1 MKKRLPASLAL
12 AAVLLFPVFLA
23 SLPGRYLRF
32 ERLLPEDGGTP
43 VTGISSILQD
53 KQGFLWFGTIAG
65 LARYDGYR
73 FLFYSPGP
81 AAPDPDP
88 SPSIVVY
95 PAIEDSR
102 GDIWIGTDGQG
113 LFRFEKLSETFIQ
126 YRHNPADP
134 ASLSGDIVLAIQE
147 DQKGSLWVGTRLD
160 GLNRFDRET
169 ETFSR
174 VALDPD
180 AGAVW
185 DLLVDRQGFIWVGT
199 QEGGLYRRNPA
210 TGEIVNFRFGLND
223 PRSLGSNT
231 VWSIYQDSQGTIWV
245 GTRGGGLN
253 QFVPEKEEFI
263 RFTGDADHPQ
273 DLVSP
278 AITAIAEDGE
288 GRLWIGTSWSGLRI
302 WDRKTGDYI
311 IVKHDSQDADS
322 LGDDNITS
330 IVKDASGV
338 MWVGTARGG
347 IGKCLAGQVKFP
359 HYKHDRY
366 DLRSIS
372 RNEVR
377 SLWKSVSGSL
387 WVGFDEGLDEID
399 VETGHVRR
407 FRNEPSNGGSLA
419 PGAVTALCED
429 GEGRVWAGTDG
440 GGLDCYNPRTGYFEH
455 YLSDPGNP
463 AALSNNR
470 IHALWPERA
479 DPGVLWIG
487 THHGLNRLDTRTR
500 KIEGYLRDAA
510 DAASLSGNIVTVI
523 FEGPSGSLW
532 VGTRS
537 GLNRLDRSTGKF
549 EWHVSSLGTPAGTGP
564 NDNIINSI
572 HEDRTGIL
580 WVGTDSGLNQF
591 DPGQNRWS
599 YYTTQD
605 GLPGAVVCGI
615 LEDESGL
622 LWLSTNRG
630 LARFDPRTETFTA
643 FGLHD
648 GVQANEFHPGVC
660 FRSADGWM
668 YFGGVNGFNAFRPEK
683 IKENPFVPPLVWT
696 AFYMNGQEIKLA
708 SPLLRLQ
715 PLKLSSQ
722 FDVYEFEFASLY
734 YVTPALNRFAYKL
747 EPRDKEWISLGHDN
761 TVILA
766 HVKPGKYTLHVKGSN
781 QDGVWNE
788 SGIEIGIEIIP
799 PFWRTTWF
807 AVLALLIIAS
817 GVAIVM
823 RMWLKLRSAFTVI
836 GDRADSVI
844 ESYDLTARE
853 REILRLVLQGA
864 SNKDIERKLF
874 ISASTVRNHLYN
886 IYQKLGVKNR
896 LELINQIGRDAQK
909 TP

>member
-1 MKKRLPASLAL
+1 
-12 AAVLLFPVFLA
+12 
-23 SLPGRYLRF
+23 
-32 ERLLPEDGGTP
+32 

-65 LARYDGYR
+65 IARYDGNR
-73 FLFYSPGP
+73 FLFFSPVPGQ
-81 AAPDPDP
+81 AAAET
-88 SPSIVVY
+88 SPSTVVY

-113 LFRFEKLSETFIQ
+113 LFRFEKNDEAFIQ
-126 YRHNPADP
+126 YRHDPADP

-147 DQKGSLWVGTRLD
+147 DQNGSLWIGTRLD

-174 VALDPD
+174 VPLDPD

-185 DLLVDRQGFIWVGT
+185 DLLVDRRGFLWVGT
-199 QEGGLYRRNPA
+199 QEGGLYRRNPT
-210 TGEIVNFRFGLND
+210 TGEIVNFRFALNN

-231 VWSIYQDSQGTIWV
+231 VWSIYQDGQGIIWA

-263 RFTGDADHPQ
+263 RFTGDADHPL

-288 GRLWIGTSWSGLRI
+288 GRLRIGTSWSGLRI
-302 WDRKTGDYI
+302 WDRKTGEYT

-330 IVKDASGV
+330 IFKDASGV

-359 HYKHDRY
+359 HYKHNRY

-377 SLWKSVSGSL
+377 SLWKSDSGKL
-387 WVGFDEGLDEID
+387 WVGYDEGLDEID
-399 VETGHVRR
+399 EETGLVRR
-407 FRNEPSNGGSLA
+407 FRNEPSDCGSLTA
-419 PGAVTALCED
+419 GAVTALCED
-429 GEGRVWAGTDG
+429 GEGRVWAGIDG
-440 GGLDCYNPRTGYFEH
+440 GGLDCLNRRTGYIDH
-455 YLSDPGNP
+455 YLSDPGNA

-470 IHALWPERA
+470 IHVLRPERPN
-479 DPGVLWIG
+479 PGVLWIG
-487 THHGLNRLDTRTR
+487 THKGLNRLNTQTREFAR
-500 KIEGYLRDAA
+500 YLYDAS
-510 DAASLSGNIVTVI
+510 DAASLSGNIVTAI
-523 FEGPSGSLW
+523 FESPSGSLW

-537 GLNRLDRSTGKF
+537 GLSQLDRATGKF
-549 EWHVSSLGTPAGTGP
+549 KRHTSSLGAPAGTGP

-580 WVGTDSGLNQF
+580 WVGTDGGLNRF
-591 DPGQNRWS
+591 DPGQNKWS
-599 YYTTQD
+599 YYPTQH
-605 GLPGAVVCGI
+605 GLPGAIVCGI

-630 LARFDPRTETFTA
+630 LARFDPRTGTFTA

-648 GVQANEFHPGVC
+648 GVQANQFHPGAC
-660 FRSADGWM
+660 FRSADGRM
-668 YFGGVNGFNAFRPEK
+668 YFGGVNGFNAFRPEEVR
-683 IKENPFVPPLVWT
+683 ENPFIPPLVWT
-696 AFYMNGQEIKLA
+696 AFYRNGQEVKLG
-708 SPLLRLQ
+708 SPLLRSQ
-715 PLKLSSQ
+715 PLKLSDQ
-722 FDVYEFEFASLY
+722 FDSYEFEFASLCFFM
-734 YVTPALNRFAYKL
+734 PALNRFAYKL
-747 EPRDKEWISLGHDN
+747 EPRDREWIPLGHAN
-761 TVILA
+761 IVTVSRI
-766 HVKPGKYTLHVKGSN
+766 KPGEFKLRVKGSN
-781 QDGVWNE
+781 PDGVWNE
-788 SGIEIGIEIIP
+788 SGVEIGIEFVP

-807 AVLALLIIAS
+807 AVLALMFVSS
-817 GVAIVM
+817 GVAIVV
-823 RMWLKLRSAFTVI
+823 RMWMKLRSAFTVI

-844 ESYDLTARE
+844 ESYELTPRE

-864 SNKDIERKLF
+864 SNKDIERMFF
-874 ISASTVRNHLYN
+874 ISASAVRNHLYN

-896 LELINQIGRDAQK
+896 LELVNLVGRDARK
-909 TP
+909 KP